1 MTEPSRSGAAQAGL
15 LSRLRTTT
23 QRGLKHN
30 IVILAALGVRGGAV
44 AAGFAVTYLI
54 GSNLGAAATGQFA
67 LVSQTALFLS
77 VVALLGL
84 NVSIVRHFTKAV
96 AEKVP
101 LALGSALRVAAL
113 GFGLMLLVSLILWLG
128 DDSIWKPLFGDS
140 VPRTM
145 LVVLCVL
152 LIARGGVQLLGGL
165 LRSQHN
171 FTIGQAITVL
181 FIPCVTAVALAS
193 GFVETVH
200 GALWAAALGGLA
212 SIILGSLVMIRHVG
226 WGADA
231 LRIRLSTV
239 VASSLPLWGVGI
251 AQNIGDWY
259 SLAVAAQMLSTADA
273 GLYRVG
279 VQIAMALQIVST
291 ALFSVY
297 SPQISA
303 AFHAGDRASAASI
316 ANSAFKVSSG
326 IAVPVAIALL
336 FAGEFILAQFG
347 PEFEAAWPVLVILVC
362 GQVAATLAGPS
373 GVVLAMSGNE
383 RINLAITIIYTA
395 LVLVSVPIAAHFAG
409 LAGIALSM
417 SLALLARNLT
427 AFYFVRSRE
436 GINVWTGRVADRR
449 EGSV

>member
-1 MTEPSRSGAAQAGL
+1 MIEPSRPGAAQAGL
-15 LSRLRTTT
+15 LSRLRAKT

-30 IVILAALGVRGGAV
+30 IIILAALGVRGGAV
-44 AAGFAVTYLI
+44 VAGFAVTYLI

-67 LVSQTALFLS
+67 LISQTALFLS

-84 NVSIVRHFTKAV
+84 NVSVVRHFTKAV
-96 AEKVP
+96 AAKVP
-101 LALGSALRVAAL
+101 LALGSALSVAAL

-128 DDSIWKPLFGDS
+128 GDLVWKPLVGDS
-140 VPRTM
+140 APRTM
-145 LVVLCVL
+145 LVVLCLL
-152 LIARGGVQLLGGL
+152 LIARGGVQLLGGM
-165 LRSQHN
+165 LRSQHS

-181 FIPCVTAVALAS
+181 FIPCVTAIALAS
-193 GFVETVH
+193 GLVDTVH

-212 SIILGSLVMIRHVG
+212 SIILGSLVMVRHVG
-226 WGADA
+226 WGANT
-231 LRIRLSTV
+231 LHVRLNTV

-259 SLAVAAQMLSTADA
+259 SLAVAAQMLSAADA

-279 VQIAMALQIVST
+279 VQIAMALQIVSK

-297 SPQISA
+297 SAQISA
-303 AFHAGDRASAASI
+303 AFHASDRALAARL
-316 ANSAFKVSSG
+316 ANSAVKISGG
-326 IAVPVAIALL
+326 IAIPVAIVLL

-347 PEFEAAWPVLVILVC
+347 PEFEAAWPVLVILIV
-362 GQVAATLAGPS
+362 GQVASTLTGPC
-373 GVVLAMSGNE
+373 GLVLAMSGNE
-383 RINLAITIIYTA
+383 RLNLAITIVYTA
-395 LVLVSVPIAAHFAG
+395 LVLASVPVAAHFAG

-436 GINVWTGRVADRR
+436 GINVWTGRVANRHQA
-449 EGSV
+449 SV